1 MNNFSFNESKENEVE
16 EFDLA
21 REEIIAEREM
31 KAVCELGIKMN
42 SWCRDY
48 ENSIISIC
56 DDLGIDIDLIDACPS
71 LDYNENIS
79 PKKAARAKIKQ
90 NLRKLRLL

>member
-1 MNNFSFNESKENEVE
+1 MENVFFNEKENVVE

-31 KAVCELGIKMN
+31 KEVCELGIKMN

-56 DDLGIDIDLIDACPS
+56 DQLGVDVDLIDVCPS
-71 LDYNENIS
+71 RDYNEHIS
-79 PKKAARAKIKQ
+79 PKKAARAKIKRD
-90 NLRKLRLL
+90 LRKIRYVL